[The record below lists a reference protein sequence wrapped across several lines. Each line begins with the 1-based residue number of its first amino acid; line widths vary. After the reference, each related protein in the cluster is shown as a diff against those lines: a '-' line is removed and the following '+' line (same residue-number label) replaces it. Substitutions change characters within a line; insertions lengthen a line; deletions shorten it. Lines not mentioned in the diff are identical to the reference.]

1 MEQKEFLLVSEVSHS
16 SLVFQSLSLTVGDCG
31 CCQICF
37 SSRARQLV
45 VICVI
50 MHLCCVTLHSAQTAI
65 VPYYYCRSRHPPGA
79 RGSCLLSSLE
89 HYSCLGQQETT
100 VGSTF
105 LTVLPEAATR
115 PWYSYL
121 MHIVILSELV
131 QSLKTSDLV
140 HHSHYLERDT
150 DLPIK
155 IRSLLCSHREFKF
168 CFPSG
173 LYAGKIHSLSL
184 HFPI

>member
-1 MEQKEFLLVSEVSHS
+1 M
-16 SLVFQSLSLTVGDCG
+16 FQSLSLTVGDCG

-50 MHLCCVTLHSAQTAI
+50 MHLCCATLHSAQTAI
-65 VPYYYCRSRHPPGA
+65 VPYCYCWSRHHPGA
-79 RGSCLLSSLE
+79 QSSCLLSSLE
-89 HYSCLGQQETT
+89 HHSCLGQETT
-100 VGSTF
+100 MGSTF

-140 HHSHYLERDT
+140 HHSHYLERDN

-155 IRSLLCSHREFKF
+155 IWSLLCSHREFQF

-184 HFPI
+184 HFSI